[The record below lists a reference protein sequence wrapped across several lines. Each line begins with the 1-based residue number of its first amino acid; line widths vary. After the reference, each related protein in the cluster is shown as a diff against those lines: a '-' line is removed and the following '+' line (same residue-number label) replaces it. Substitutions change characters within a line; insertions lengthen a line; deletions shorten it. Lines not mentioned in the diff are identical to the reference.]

1 MILERYIQ
9 REILAKLG
17 WIMTFLLA
25 ILASNRFVDYLADA
39 AAGDLPANLILQM
52 LLMKLLSMLPRLLPV
67 ALLLGV
73 VLALARMTQDRELT
87 VVASSGIPETST
99 IKTILKLSMLY
110 AVFVFL
116 ITFFLA
122 PWAEAEVRALT
133 RRAEVESDI
142 SGISAGQ
149 FREFSKGDMVVYVE
163 QLNRLT
169 ETMSD
174 VFLQIRQGEQLALI
188 RAAHAKLHM
197 QPESGSRYVIFE
209 NGNRYIGEP
218 GQVNYQITH
227 YRNYAV
233 LLEQGQHE
241 TDLTWME
248 VIPSLRLFQSDQTQ
262 YHAELQWRISFVI
275 AAILLPLL
283 AFAVNRYASRDSRYV
298 SVFVCILIY
307 LIYSNLLGVSRTLL
321 KRGDVSAYVGLWWVH
336 LLLLATIVVLVKL
349 PALRAWFRR
358 KTAADV
364 V

>member
-1 MILERYIQ
+1 
-9 REILAKLG
+9 
-17 WIMTFLLA
+17 LL
-25 ILASNRFVDYLADA
+25 I
-39 AAGDLPANLILQM
+39 IWQM
-52 LLMKLLSMLPRLLPV
+52 LLMKILSMLPRLLPV

-87 VVASSGIPETST
+87 VVSSSGIPESAT
-99 IKTILKLSMLY
+99 IRTILKLSVLY

-116 ITFFLA
+116 VTFFLS

-163 QLNRLT
+163 QLDRLR
-169 ETMSD
+169 ETMAD
-174 VFLQIRQGEQLALI
+174 VFLQIRQGEQLAVI
-188 RAAHAKLHM
+188 RAAGARLYM

-218 GQVNYQITH
+218 GQVDYQITH

-233 LLEQGQHE
+233 LLEQGQRD
-241 TDLTWME
+241 TDPGWME
-248 VIPSLRLFQSDQTQ
+248 AIPSSRLLQSDQTLYQ
-262 YHAELQWRISFVI
+262 AELQWRISFVL

-283 AFAVNRYASRDSRYV
+283 AFAVNRYASRDSRYI

-321 KRGDVSAYVGLWWVH
+321 KRGDVPAYLGLWWVH
-336 LLLLATIVVLVKL
+336 VLLLLTIVVLVKF
-349 PALRAWFRR
+349 PAIRSWYRR
-358 KTAADV
+358 KIVTATLYYPRSVMDYPAGPV
-364 V
+364 CHGGAVFLFYAGRSAG